1 VAPKDE
7 FKPKSN
13 SKSVMNAPKGGKVRV
28 AAASPTAAAGA
39 ANTAAAAGAA
49 NTAAAAI

>member
-28 AAASPTAAAGA
+28 AAAAPPAAGA
-39 ANTAAAAGAA
+39 AAA
-49 NTAAAAI
+49 AAAAI